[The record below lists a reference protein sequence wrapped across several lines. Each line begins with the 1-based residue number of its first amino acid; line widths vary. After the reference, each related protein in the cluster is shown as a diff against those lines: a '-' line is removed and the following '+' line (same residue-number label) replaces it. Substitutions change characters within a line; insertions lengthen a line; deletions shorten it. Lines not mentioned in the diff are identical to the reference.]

1 MGLTNRIRAVLKGRG
16 ASEPD
21 AARTEKAQRRAA
33 AKAHAK
39 ANKAQGRSNMGKL

>member
-1 MGLTNRIRAVLKGRG
+1 MGLTNRIRAVLKGR
-16 ASEPD
+16 ASGPD

-39 ANKAQGRSNMGKL
+39 AHKAQGREQMGKL